1 MNHNDE
7 KPDRR
12 KRRTRAL
19 LRKALMELIVENGFD
34 AISVQDIAER
44 ADVSRATFYL
54 HYHTKEELLTQSM
67 CEVYDELVEKAEHNI
82 NDEMF
87 FRALSEGDHS
97 GFYDATD
104 FQHVAEHEDFYR
116 VLLSENGVASFTV
129 MVRDYLAKLVQEQV
143 CLPVSAG
150 GASARLPPEMI
161 AHAVAGA
168 EIGVISW
175 WLKQGRSHS
184 PEEMAKLFYQFTAF
198 GFWWAMGLDVPTP
211 TYTPHHPPGS

>member
-1 MNHNDE
+1 MNHEDE

-12 KRRTRAL
+12 KRRTRAQ
-19 LRKALMELIVENGFD
+19 LRKALMELIVEKGFD

-54 HYHTKEELLTQSM
+54 HYHTKEELLAKSM
-67 CEVYDELVEKAEHNI
+67 LEVYDELVEKAEANI
-82 NDEMF
+82 NDEAF
-87 FRALSEGDHS
+87 FSAISQGDHS

-104 FQHVAEHEDFYR
+104 FQHVAEHADFYR
-116 VLLSENGVASFTV
+116 VLLSEKGVASFTV
-129 MVRDYLAKLVQEQV
+129 MIHNYLAKLVQEQL

-150 GASARLPPEMI
+150 GAHARLPPEMI

-175 WLKQGRSHS
+175 WLEHGQQHS
-184 PEEMAKLFYQFTAF
+184 PEAMAKMFYEFSAF
-198 GFWWAMGLDVPTP
+198 GFWWAIGLDVPTP
-211 TYTPHHPPGS
+211 AREE